1 MTYPFTRSSHLPQ
14 ALHLTQSL
22 SALHSRALA
31 TVVALALATALLGT
45 TGCAQIPAGDD
56 VLPQQDLARAQLAA
70 GIKLGRDGWPQ
81 AQWWTRFGDAQLDQ
95 LITRALKDS
104 PSLQVAA
111 ARVTSARAAL
121 QLDRADQDTD
131 VELKGAI
138 NRQRYSANGLLPPPI
153 GGSYYA
159 ESTLQVVASHDFDWW
174 GKRRALIAASLG
186 EVNARQADYAQAE
199 QTLAAV
205 IAQNYFTLQAGWAR
219 LANLEQ
225 VRVTQRALVADNAK
239 RIAHGLAS
247 SDELRT
253 AEAALN
259 ALNKQYALIDTQNM
273 REREALRALLGADS
287 SALADLTPR
296 ALPRVSG
303 ALPTSLG
310 IELLARR
317 PDLQAARARVDASLN
332 RIESTQAAF
341 YPAINLTGFF
351 GADSLSLE
359 TLLQAPSRTLF
370 IGPTLTLP
378 LFNSARLQARLGA
391 ARSQRN
397 ELIADYNQTVF
408 NAVRDVAQAGVGL
421 QGLEKQSR
429 EQAAATETAHAIL
442 RSTQARF
449 KQGLVDNASI
459 LNAETAV
466 LEQRDMDL
474 QLQAQGLLA
483 EVVLIKAL
491 GGGYRTQDT
500 VADVASA
507 RATRA
512 TARSPEQHS
521 K

>member
-1 MTYPFTRSSHLPQ
+1 
-14 ALHLTQSL
+14 
-22 SALHSRALA
+22 
-31 TVVALALATALLGT
+31 
-45 TGCAQIPAGDD
+45 
-56 VLPQQDLARAQLAA
+56 
-70 GIKLGRDGWPQ
+70 
-81 AQWWTRFGDAQLDQ
+81 
-95 LITRALKDS
+95 
-104 PSLQVAA
+104 
-111 ARVTSARAAL
+111 
-121 QLDRADQDTD
+121 
-131 VELKGAI
+131 
-138 NRQRYSANGLLPPPI
+138 
-153 GGSYYA
+153 
-159 ESTLQVVASHDFDWW
+159 
-174 GKRRALIAASLG
+174 LIAASLG

-225 VRVTQRALVADNAK
+225 VRLTQRALVADKAK
-239 RIAHGLAS
+239 RLAHGLAS
-247 SDELRT
+247 SDEQRT
-253 AEAALN
+253 VEATLN
-259 ALNKQYALIDTQNM
+259 ALNKQYASIDTQNM

-287 SALADLTPR
+287 SALAELTTH
-296 ALPRVSG
+296 ALPQISG
-303 ALPTSLG
+303 AFPSSLG

-341 YPAINLTGFF
+341 YPDINLTGYF

-391 ARSQRN
+391 ARSLRN

-449 KQGLVDNASI
+449 QQGLADNASI
-459 LNAETAV
+459 LNAQAAV
-466 LEQRDMDL
+466 LEQQDMGL
-474 QLQAQGLLA
+474 QLQAQELLA
-483 EVVLIKAL
+483 EVALTKAL
-491 GGGYRTQDT
+491 GGGYRTQET
-500 VADVASA
+500 GVDVA
-507 RATRA
+507 ATRA
-512 TARSPEQHS
+512 RLATHSVQATTSTARGPEQPS
-521 K
+521 E